1 MKMQKILDGIQA
13 AVEKGI
19 DNMDGREA
27 KLTDQIIK
35 LDIKLVNKKAER
47 NMINTFLDKLHKI
60 VAVIKE

>member
-1 MKMQKILDGIQA
+1 MKMQKVLDGIQS

-19 DNMDGREA
+19 DNMDGREG

-35 LDIKLVNKKAER
+35 LDIKLAEKRNER